1 MESGGQ
7 GWVGE
12 LNFKQCAY
20 LSVNVNIMYKH
31 YAEICEPVYVHVC
44 VWVCLSECCVVLCK
58 FINVTCVCGCMS
70 GEEAQ
75 VGKSGREC

>member
-1 MESGGQ
+1 MCVTWRVGGQ

-31 YAEICEPVYVHVC
+31 YAETCEPVYTYACLC
-44 VWVCLSECCVVLCK
+44 VGVFE
-58 FINVTCVCGCMS
+58 
-70 GEEAQ
+70 
-75 VGKSGREC
+75 